1 MTATAQP
8 ESRSWWPALRAV
20 AWREWQS
27 AWRRPGDWFMHAM
40 FFIMISSL
48 FPLSLDPEPA
58 TLALLGPGVLWI
70 GVCLA
75 VLLATSRLF
84 QDDLASGWLD
94 HWVLCGVPL
103 PLLLA
108 ARMAAQ
114 WLLAA
119 GPVLLAVP
127 LVGLQFGLS
136 TAALAVLLA
145 ALLLGSGVLVMLAC
159 VAAALGAGARGG
171 ALLTVLLVLPLAV
184 PVLVFGTMAVHAAQ
198 RGSDPGA
205 ELALL
210 GAMWAFAALVCP
222 WIGGAAVSAA
232 VEG

>member
-1 MTATAQP
+1 MTAILNR
-8 ESRSWWPALRAV
+8 ESRPWWPALRAV

-27 AWRRPGDWFMHAM
+27 AWRRPGDWVMHAM
-40 FFIMISSL
+40 FFVMVSSL
-48 FPLSLDPEPA
+48 FPLSLDPDPA
-58 TLALLGPGVLWI
+58 ALALLGPGVLWV

-94 HWVLCGVPL
+94 HWVLSGVPL
-103 PLLLA
+103 ALLLA
-108 ARMAAQ
+108 ARMVAQ
-114 WLLAA
+114 WSLAA

-136 TAALAVLLA
+136 FYALAVLLA
-145 ALLLGSGVLVMLAC
+145 ALLMGSGVLVMLAC

-198 RGSDPGA
+198 RGADPSA

-210 GAMWAFAALVCP
+210 GAMLAFAALVCP
-222 WIGGAAVSAA
+222 WIGGAAVAAA
-232 VEG
+232 VES